1 LCAVLAVP
9 HFQEVAVVN
18 AEVLAEMAMKAAL
31 IKAMKA
37 AALMKAEAAKTEVVV
52 KVVLVK
58 VEAVKVEAVKA
69 EVVKEPLSHVRP
81 CLHQSGPVAY
91 GT

>member
-1 LCAVLAVP
+1 MGDYSLCAVLAVP

-31 IKAMKA
+31 MKVMKA

-52 KVVLVK
+52 KVALVK
-58 VEAVKVEAVKA
+58 AEAVKA